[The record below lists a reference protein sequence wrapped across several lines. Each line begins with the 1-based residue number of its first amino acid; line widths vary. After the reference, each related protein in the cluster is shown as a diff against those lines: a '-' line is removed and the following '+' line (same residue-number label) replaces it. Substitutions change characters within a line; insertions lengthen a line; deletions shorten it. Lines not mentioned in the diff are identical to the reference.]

1 MKYLFA
7 FVLFLSLSTACFS
20 QSFNTQSYPTGGLV
34 GQIIVADFNGDH
46 IPDIAT
52 VNSDT
57 NTVSI
62 LINNGDGTFRPH
74 MDFATGPGPSGLAA
88 VDWNNDGK
96 MDLVVSN
103 GGADAAHSV
112 SILLGNG
119 DGTFQ
124 PHHDIAGAPN
134 ANSIAVGDFNRD
146 GNPDIATSSNTP
158 VNAVHVSLGNGK
170 GGVTAT
176 KVTSNIGL
184 DPKPPADNPFLLSK
198 IALAD
203 FNRDGKDDLYY
214 IECCNTFVI
223 VQQGAFGVLVGNG
236 DGTFTDDPIG
246 GAIVPPTD
254 LITTDINQDGL
265 TDAIIPSIGCH
276 EPCIG
281 AGVFINKGDGTFGGG
296 PGLDLNDNAFQVGG
310 AVFDVDGDGHK
321 DFVLVGVN
329 SNDPS
334 FDPFNE
340 HMTLIIQKQNADG
353 TFVAPPQFEGG
364 PSDLITVTLNAP
376 IVEKPTVAVADFNH
390 DGKPDLAMVSEFG
403 GPVFVVLNTTPP
415 SACKVSTVNHTVT
428 VCHPADGAVGLS
440 PAHIVSHFTSS
451 TAPSVS
457 QIYLDNKLVFQV
469 AGGNIDKNLALTP
482 GEHRLEVKSWTKGQ
496 PFHNDF
502 SLSTPRSIP
511 ATVPPCSEST
521 NFAVNIC
528 SPGQKATV
536 DAPVHVVAAA
546 KSTAPITTMQ
556 IYLDFKEVFHSP
568 NSTLIETDVPMGS
581 GSHLL
586 VVKAFD
592 STGRSFS
599 SSRNITVPT
608 VGP

>member
-1 MKYLFA
+1 MKYRFITAFCLFA
-7 FVLFLSLSTACFS
+7 SLTCFS
-20 QSFNTQSYPTGGLV
+20 QSFSTKSYPVGAGPAQLV
-34 GQIIVADFNGDH
+34 VADFNGDH

-52 VNSDT
+52 VNASA

-74 MDFATGPGPSGLAA
+74 IDFATAPGPVGLAA
-88 VDWNNDGK
+88 VDWNKDGK
-96 MDLVVSN
+96 MDLVVAISTT
-103 GGADAAHSV
+103 DSAHSV
-112 SILLGNG
+112 SVLLGNG

-124 PHHDIAGAPN
+124 PHHEIAGAPSP
-134 ANSIAVGDFNRD
+134 NSIAAGDFNGD

-158 VNAVHVSLGNGK
+158 ANAVYVSLGNGK
-170 GGVTAT
+170 GGVTAQ
-176 KVTSNIGL
+176 KVTTGFGATIT
-184 DPKPPADNPFLLSK
+184 DPGASPFLLLK
-198 IALAD
+198 IVRAD

-214 IECCNTFVI
+214 IECCGGVDIAF
-223 VQQGAFGVLVGNG
+223 GAFGVLAGNG
-236 DGTFTDDPIG
+236 DGTFTDHLVNGQDF
-246 GAIVPPTD
+246 D
-254 LITTDINQDGL
+254 LFSLSSADINQDGL
-265 TDAIIPSIGCH
+265 SDAIVSYHCVH
-276 EPCIG
+276 DFC
-281 AGVFINKGDGTFGGG
+281 AGVVGRINNGDGTFRDIPGGFQG
-296 PGLDLNDNAFQVGG
+296 VEFEEEPDLGG
-310 AVFDVDGDGHK
+310 AAVFDVEGDGLK
-321 DFVLVGVN
+321 DFVAVGA
-329 SNDPS
+329 D
-334 FDPFNE
+334 FDLGNNPTT
-340 HMTLIIQKQNADG
+340 MTLIISRQNADG
-353 TFVAPPQFEGG
+353 SFAGTFGTDATGFV
-364 PSDLITVTLNAP
+364 TVPINAP
-376 IVEKPTVAVADFNH
+376 EGRSSMPVVADFNH
-390 DGKPDLAMVSEFG
+390 DGKPDLAFLLLGAENS
-403 GPVFVVLNTTPP
+403 VFVVLNTTPP

-428 VCHPADGAVGLS
+428 VCHPSDGAVGLS

-451 TAPSVS
+451 TAASVS

-469 AGGNIDKNLALTP
+469 AGGNINKNLALAP

-502 SLSTPRSIP
+502 FLSTPRSIP

-528 SPGQKATV
+528 SPGQKAAV

-546 KSTAPITTMQ
+546 KSSAPITTMQ

-599 SSRNITVPT
+599 SSRNITVP
-608 VGP
+608 

>member
-1 MKYLFA
+1 MKALQVIAFFLFA
-7 FVLFLSLSTACFS
+7 SLTCFS
-20 QSFNTQSYPTGGLV
+20 QSFSTKSYSIDGTAV
-34 GQIIVADFNGDH
+34 QIIVADFNGDH

-52 VNSDT
+52 VNGDT
-57 NTVSI
+57 NSVSV

-74 MDFATGPGPSGLAA
+74 LDFATGPGPTGLAA
-88 VDWNNDGK
+88 VDWNKDGK

-103 GGADAAHSV
+103 GGASSASHSV

-124 PHHDIAGAPN
+124 PHHEMIGAPH
-134 ANSIAVGDFNRD
+134 ANSIAVGDFNGD
-146 GNPDIATSSNTP
+146 GNPDIATSSNSP
-158 VNAVHVSLGNGK
+158 VNAVLVTLGNGK
-170 GGVTAT
+170 GEMLGLFQDTG
-176 KVTSNIGL
+176 NIGIN
-184 DPKPPADNPFLLSK
+184 PRPPNANAFLLTK
-198 IALAD
+198 IVRAD
-203 FNRDGKDDLYY
+203 FNHDGKDDLYY

-223 VQQGAFGVLVGNG
+223 VQQGAFGVLVSNG
-236 DGTFTDDPIG
+236 DGSFSDRPISG
-246 GAIVPPTD
+246 PIVPPTD
-254 LITTDINQDGL
+254 LFTTDINQDGL
-265 TDAIIPSIGCH
+265 TDAILPSNGCH

-281 AGVFINKGDGTFGGG
+281 AGVLINKGDGTFGGG
-296 PGLDLNDNAFQVGG
+296 AGLELGDTGFLVGG
-310 AVFDVDGDGHK
+310 AVFDVDGNGHK
-321 DFVLVGVN
+321 DFVLVGVD
-329 SNDPS
+329 SNDPA
-334 FDPFNE
+334 FNPD

-353 TFVAPPQFEGG
+353 TFASPPQFEGD
-364 PSDLITVTLNAP
+364 PSSQLITVTLNAP
-376 IVEKPTVAVADFNH
+376 IVENPSTVVADFNH
-390 DGKPDLAMVSEFG
+390 DGKPDLAIVSKFG
-403 GPVFVVLNTTPP
+403 GNVFVVLNTTPP
-415 SACKVSTVNHTVT
+415 SACKISTLNHTVT
-428 VCHPADGAVGLS
+428 VCHPSDGAVGLS

-451 TAPSVS
+451 TGASVS

-469 AGGNIDKNLALTP
+469 AGGNIDKKLALAP

-502 SLSTPRSIP
+502 FLSTPRSIP

-528 SPGQKATV
+528 SPGQEAAV

-592 STGRSFS
+592 STGRHFS
-599 SSRNITVPT
+599 SSRNITVP
-608 VGP
+608 